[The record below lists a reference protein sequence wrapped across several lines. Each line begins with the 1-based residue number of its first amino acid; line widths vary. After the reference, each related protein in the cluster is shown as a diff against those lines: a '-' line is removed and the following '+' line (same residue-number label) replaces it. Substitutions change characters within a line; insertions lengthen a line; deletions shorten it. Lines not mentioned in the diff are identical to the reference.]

1 MIDTSNYDWAVYEL
15 TPLELLGYAKNNIV
29 EAKEKASYLSQ
40 EYLDKLDVA
49 YSLVDEVQKLFWD

>member
-1 MIDTSNYDWAVYEL
+1 MVKTSNYDWAVYEL

-40 EYLDKLDVA
+40 EYLDKLDAA
-49 YSLVDEVQKLFWD
+49 YSLVDEVQRCFWD